1 MMTKQLNLLNIAHG
15 FDLNNIFSK
24 RWILQ
29 TLFIVFAVLISIIT
43 ITWIL
48 EKSLVKQAMELEAD
62 AFISHYQQDK
72 NFPLPRTR
80 NLIGY
85 LTTPDST
92 ADTPAEISNL
102 EAGLYPKVMISG
114 REKPVPVYI
123 RDFDNNRL
131 YLIFEGA
138 NIDRLVG
145 VFGLIPMSILLILI
159 YTSSWIAYKL
169 TWRAASPVLKIAR
182 NLRKSGPDSFALKV
196 STKNLSG
203 ETKELA
209 EALDEYAKRIDV
221 FVERERQFTA
231 DVSHELRTPMTIIDG
246 AAQFLET
253 ESNISDKGAD
263 RVKMIRRACSDVN
276 DLTSAFFLMARE
288 QKPELGNPDTNVTEI
303 IENEVIKLSSLIDTK
318 NVDLSINIQDELIV
332 NTHRK
337 ALEIIIGNILG
348 NAIKYTEKG
357 AIEITVS
364 GNQIMV
370 SDTGIGIPNEL
381 LPKLFER
388 HVRGRGLHQAGEGI
402 GLAIVKRLCDQFDWH
417 ISIKNKEIQGIL
429 VTLTKNQDSLK
440 ASSED
445 KQGLTK

>member
-1 MMTKQLNLLNIAHG
+1 MMTKQLKFLRSLDINSI
-15 FDLNNIFSK
+15 ISK
-24 RWILQ
+24 RWLLQ
-29 TLFIVFAVLISIIT
+29 TLFITFAVLVSIFT

-62 AFISHYQQDK
+62 AFITHYQED
-72 NFPLPRTR
+72 NSFPLPRTR

-85 LTTPDST
+85 LSTPDST
-92 ADTPAEISNL
+92 AIVPSEIEKL
-102 EAGLYPKVMISG
+102 IPGLYSDISMTG
-114 REKPVPVYI
+114 RDKPVPVYI

-169 TWRAASPVLKIAR
+169 TWRAASPVLNIAR
-182 NLRKSGPDSFALKV
+182 NLRKSGHDSFALEV

-203 ETKELA
+203 DTKELA

-246 AAQFLET
+246 AAQFLEAET
-253 ESNISDKGAD
+253 SITNKGAD
-263 RVKMIRRACSDVN
+263 RVKMIRRACRDVN
-276 DLTSAFFLMARE
+276 DLTSAFFLLARE
-288 QKPELGNPDTNVTEI
+288 QKNQADNTKTSVAEI
-303 IENEVIKLSSLIDTK
+303 IEEQIIKLDSLIDSSK
-318 NVDLSINIQDELIV
+318 VDLSIEVQNELIV
-332 NTHRK
+332 NTHKK

-348 NAIKYTEKG
+348 NAIKYTEQG
-357 AIEITVS
+357 TIEITVS
-364 GNQIMV
+364 GNQILV
-370 SDTGIGIPNEL
+370 SDSGIGVPDEL

-402 GLAIVKRLCDQFDWH
+402 GLAIVKRLCDQFDWD
-417 ISIKNKEIQGIL
+417 ISIKNNEDQGIL
-429 VTLTKNQDSLK
+429 VTLTKNE
-440 ASSED
+440 SSIKD
-445 KQGLTK
+445 N

>member
-1 MMTKQLNLLNIAHG
+1 MMTKQFNLTSS
-15 FDLNNIFSK
+15 FDLKSIISK
-24 RWILQ
+24 QWLLQ
-29 TLFIVFAVLISIIT
+29 TLFITFAVLVSIFT

-62 AFISHYQQDK
+62 AFIAHYQEDK
-72 NFPLPRTR
+72 SFPLPRTR

-85 LTTPDST
+85 LSTPDSK
-92 ADTPAEISNL
+92 AIVPSEIEKL
-102 EAGLYPKVMISG
+102 IPGLYPDVSMTG
-114 REKPVPVYI
+114 RDKPVPVYI

-159 YTSSWIAYKL
+159 YSSSWIAYKL
-169 TWRAASPVLKIAR
+169 TWRAASPVLNIAR
-182 NLRKSGPDSFALKV
+182 NLRKSGKSGSDSFALKV
-196 STKNLSG
+196 STRNLSG

-253 ESNISDKGAD
+253 DKDISNKAAD

-288 QKPELGNPDTNVTEI
+288 QNPELGNTNTSLTEV
-303 IENEVIKLSSLIDTK
+303 IEDEVIKLSSLIDSSK
-318 NVDLSINIQDELIV
+318 VDLSINIQNELIV
-332 NTHRK
+332 NTNKK
-337 ALEIIIGNILG
+337 ALQIIIGNILG

-357 AIEITVS
+357 TIEITVT
-364 GNQIMV
+364 GNQVLV
-370 SDTGIGIPNEL
+370 SDSGIGVPDEL

-402 GLAIVKRLCDQFDWH
+402 GLAIVKRLCDQFDWE
-417 ISIKNKEIQGIL
+417 ISIQNNEDQGIL
-429 VTLTKNQDSLK
+429 ATLTKMNTQIKDNK
-440 ASSED
+440 
-445 KQGLTK
+445 

>member
-1 MMTKQLNLLNIAHG
+1 MMTRQLNLANR
-15 FDLNNIFSK
+15 FDLNRIFSK

-29 TLFIVFAVLISIIT
+29 TLFIIFAVLVSIIT

-62 AFISHYQQDK
+62 AFISHYQKDK
-72 NFPLPRTR
+72 SFPLPRTR

-85 LTTPDST
+85 LTTPEST
-92 ADTPAEISNL
+92 AETPDEISGL
-102 EAGLYPKVMISG
+102 AAGLYPKVIISG
-114 REKPVPVYI
+114 RDKPVPVYI

-159 YTSSWIAYKL
+159 YSSSWIAYKL
-169 TWRAASPVLKIAR
+169 TWRAASPVLNIAR
-182 NLRKSGPDSFALKV
+182 NLRNSGTSGTDSFALKV

-253 ESNISDKGAD
+253 ESGISSKGIA

-288 QKPELGNPDTNVTEI
+288 QKPELDGSKTNVTEI
-303 IENEVIKLSSLIDTK
+303 IENEVIKLSSLIDSSK
-318 NVDLSINIQDELIV
+318 IDLSINIQNELSV

-357 AIEITVS
+357 AIEVTVA
-364 GNQIMV
+364 GNQVMV
-370 SDTGIGIPNEL
+370 SDTGIGIPDEL

-402 GLAIVKRLCDQFDWH
+402 GLAIVKRLCDQFDWD
-417 ISIKNKEIQGIL
+417 ISIQNNVDQGIL
-429 VTLTKNQDSLK
+429 ATLTKIEKETQDN
-440 ASSED
+440 
-445 KQGLTK
+445 T

>member
-1 MMTKQLNLLNIAHG
+1 MMTKRLNLANR
-15 FDLNNIFSK
+15 FDLNRIFSK

-29 TLFIVFAVLISIIT
+29 TLFIIFAVLVSIIT

-62 AFISHYQQDK
+62 AFISHYQKDK
-72 NFPLPRTR
+72 SFPLPRTR

-85 LTTPDST
+85 LTTPEST
-92 ADTPAEISNL
+92 AETPAEISGL
-102 EAGLYPKVMISG
+102 AAGLYPKVIISG
-114 REKPVPVYI
+114 RDKPVPVYI

-159 YTSSWIAYKL
+159 YSSSWIAYKL
-169 TWRAASPVLKIAR
+169 TWRAASPVLNIAR
-182 NLRKSGPDSFALKV
+182 NLRNSGTSGTDSFALKV

-253 ESNISDKGAD
+253 ESGISSKGIA

-288 QKPELGNPDTNVTEI
+288 QKPELDGSKTNITEI
-303 IENEVIKLSSLIDTK
+303 IENEVIKLNSLIDSSK
-318 NVDLSINIQDELIV
+318 IDLSINIQNELSV

-357 AIEITVS
+357 AIEITVAA
-364 GNQIMV
+364 NQVMV
-370 SDTGIGIPNEL
+370 SDTGIGIPDEL

-402 GLAIVKRLCDQFDWH
+402 GLAIVKRLCDQFDWD
-417 ISIKNKEIQGIL
+417 ISIQNNVDQGIL
-429 VTLTKNQDSLK
+429 ATLTKIEKETQDN
-440 ASSED
+440 
-445 KQGLTK
+445 T

>member
-1 MMTKQLNLLNIAHG
+1 MMTKQLNLANS
-15 FDLNNIFSK
+15 FDLNRIFSK

-29 TLFIVFAVLISIIT
+29 TLFIIFAVLVSIIT

-62 AFISHYQQDK
+62 AFISHYQKDK
-72 NFPLPRTR
+72 SFPLPRTR

-85 LTTPDST
+85 LTTPEST
-92 ADTPAEISNL
+92 AETPAEISGL
-102 EAGLYPKVMISG
+102 AAGLYPKVIISG
-114 REKPVPVYI
+114 RDKPVPVYI

-159 YTSSWIAYKL
+159 YSSSWIAYKL
-169 TWRAASPVLKIAR
+169 TWRAASPVLNIAR
-182 NLRKSGPDSFALKV
+182 NLRNSGTSGTDSFALKV

-253 ESNISDKGAD
+253 ESGISSKGIA

-288 QKPELGNPDTNVTEI
+288 QKPELDGSKTNVTEI
-303 IENEVIKLSSLIDTK
+303 IENEVIKLSSLIDSSK
-318 NVDLSINIQDELIV
+318 IDLSINIQNELSV

-348 NAIKYTEKG
+348 NAIKYTERG
-357 AIEITVS
+357 AIEVTVA
-364 GNQIMV
+364 GNQVMV
-370 SDTGIGIPNEL
+370 SDTGIGIPDEL

-402 GLAIVKRLCDQFDWH
+402 GLAIVKRLCDQFDWD
-417 ISIKNKEIQGIL
+417 ISIQNNVDQGIL
-429 VTLTKNQDSLK
+429 ATLTKIEKETQDN
-440 ASSED
+440 
-445 KQGLTK
+445 T